1 MRYAYSLILL
11 FIFSL
16 MLASCAVNLFSPLA
30 AKDYPEANQYQA
42 QNLIDQ
48 GKYDEILK
56 DPDKYPAQDNAAA
69 ALGIMGFDLKLL
81 TNFLKPTDNSS
92 LDILLRW
99 VDIKDTNYI
108 KDLGYALKRLRNEYG
123 SSIEKSI
130 TLLLA
135 GSALSMLG
143 LLILA
148 DIANTNAINTSDGIN
163 ENEID
168 ALSYWLSNPPDNLT
182 NLFRRIGDIDRD
194 GQDETIAGVIGR
206 GFENFFLG
214 LQSITSLS
222 PELANVS
229 ILINLS
235 NIVSSLDPDGDGII
249 SDTDVSNFIVSFLS
263 NLISSPN

>member
-1 MRYAYSLILL
+1 
-11 FIFSL
+11 

>member
-30 AKDYPEANQYQA
+30 AKDYPEANQYQS

-56 DPDKYPAQDNAAA
+56 DPDKYPAQDNVAA

-81 TNFLKPTDNSS
+81 TNFLKPNNNSS
-92 LDILLRW
+92 LDILLGW
-99 VDIKDTNYI
+99 VNIKDTNYI

-130 TLLLA
+130 TLSLA

-168 ALSYWLSNPPDNLT
+168 VLSYWLSNPPDNLT
-182 NLFRRIGDIDRD
+182 NLFRRIGDINRD
-194 GQDETIAGVIGR
+194 GQDETIAGVIG
-206 GFENFFLG
+206 GGYVNFFLG

-222 PELANVS
+222 PELTNAS
-229 ILINLS
+229 ILTNLS
-235 NIVSSLDPDGDGII
+235 NIISSLDPDGDGII
-249 SDTDVSNFIVSFLS
+249 SDNDVTNFIVSFLS
-263 NLISSPN
+263 NLTSSSN